1 MTFGAGPT
9 TKKSRLWDEVFHSMW
24 ETMWKKK
31 PALWIKF
38 QKSLAGKEKM
48 SFSALVEKQWENM
61 EAGVDNSAAPVEKT
75 AEKSVGR
82 PSDRS

>member
-1 MTFGAGPT
+1 
-9 TKKSRLWDEVFHSMW
+9 
-24 ETMWKKK
+24 
-31 PALWIKF
+31 
-38 QKSLAGKEKM
+38 M

-75 AEKSVGR
+75 AEKYVGR